1 MIKLVIDAIAPQLI
15 IKAAIAIIGIC
26 YAKHGVIY
34 FRIHAKKVF
43 LSLHS
48 IHAKLTE
55 SFNWKRYKAGVLGV
69 DKMT

>member
-1 MIKLVIDAIAPQLI
+1 MIKLITEPIAPQVK
-15 IKAAIAIIGIC
+15 IKIAIAIIGIC

>member
-1 MIKLVIDAIAPQLI
+1 MIKLITEPIAPQVK
-15 IKAAIAIIGIC
+15 IKIAIAIIGIC

-48 IHAKLTE
+48 IHAKLTD
-55 SFNWKRYKAGVLGV
+55 SFN
-69 DKMT
+69 

>member
-1 MIKLVIDAIAPQLI
+1 MIKLVIDPIAPQVI

-55 SFNWKRYKAGVLGV
+55 SFN
-69 DKMT
+69 